1 MAKIRNTDYL
11 SLSARVHAME
21 VSLLSRE
28 RMERMLEA
36 RTDEEA
42 VKVLTECGYAEL
54 NQVTPEGVDRILAGR
69 RETLLRELEGARPD
83 PRFLEVKDRVA
94 NHAAMREEISPWTQQ
109 HTIDEVDKLLNDA
122 GCPACPVNTIDRLV
136 VDPLIAGARCIFPTI
151 NQPGIGELAI
161 TAIPQHLTRTS
172 SQPRKP
178 APLLGE
184 DNAAVYGQMLG
195 LDEAK
200 LAELKE
206 KGVI

>member
-1 MAKIRNTDYL
+1 MIYQSTGRIPQRIGNRYESTYPYDTFPTKDGDVVIAAGNNKLYG
-11 SLSARVHAME
+11 
-21 VSLLSRE
+21 LLCDVMGRP
-28 RMERMLEA
+28 
-36 RTDEEA
+36 
-42 VKVLTECGYAEL
+42 EL
-54 NQVTPEGVDRILAGR
+54 KT
-69 RETLLRELEGARPD
+69 D

-94 NHAAMREEISPWTQQ
+94 NHAALREEISPWTQQ

-136 VDPLIAGARCIFPTI
+136 VDPQIAGARGMFPTI